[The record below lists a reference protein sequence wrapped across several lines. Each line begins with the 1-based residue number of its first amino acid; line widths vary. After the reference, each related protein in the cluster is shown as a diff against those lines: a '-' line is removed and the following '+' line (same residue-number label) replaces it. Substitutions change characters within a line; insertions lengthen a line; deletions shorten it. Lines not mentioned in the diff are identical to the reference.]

1 MTTTRKVRLQ
11 GLLEPEVAKQV
22 MERAEQGRRPV
33 SREVAYLIDLGLAAE
48 KSQQLAS

>member
-1 MTTTRKVRLQ
+1 MSSTFKIRVQ